1 MISFFKQF
9 LAMRHLGGT
18 PLLTALLRRTKF
30 DYAKEV
36 GTAIDASV
44 VTAPIQWVQRAFL
57 EAPLRVVVER
67 DGEREEIDAHPLTQL
82 IADPNPFYS
91 DDHLWAA
98 TLFSYLTAGNA
109 YWLIVRNKSNKPVEI
124 WYAPHW
130 LIVPKWP
137 QDGSQFIS
145 HYEYHPGGQSL
156 ETGIAQGG
164 LLGVTRL
171 EVEDVVH
178 FRHGIDPRNLRLGL
192 SPLHGAIR
200 EIFMDLESSN
210 FQASMLR
217 NMGVPGVVISP
228 DGDTIASQEDAEAT
242 KKWFGENFGG
252 DRRGTALVMAS
263 KTKVEQYGFN
273 PRQMDLSVT
282 RNVAEERVCASLG
295 IPAAVVGFGS
305 GMQQTKVGATMNELR
320 RLAWINGVIP
330 LHRAFADELRR
341 SLLPAFER
349 QPARHDVEFD
359 SFNVAALQEDLDA
372 RAKRLDTGVRG
383 GWLQVAEAREA
394 MGFDVTDRDRI
405 YLRGLTVIEVPA
417 VEGSFHREDDD
428 DNKRR
433 KGNGQDGSIKGH
445 ALIEEEL
452 AQRRGQ
458 RPTAAQ
464 ARYVAALARQTAAL
478 TESFEERLTA
488 FFNQLGRSVARAALP
503 ILEEAFKLSPEDRII
518 AERILEEA
526 GIASQTV
533 VFREVY
539 EAHYLMVAEVSG
551 EAAEIIGLAAD
562 LPDPVARA
570 VVSTGGTRA
579 GLVDLEAGVK
589 RTLFDALTEGRAAGE
604 GPDALARRIRNDI
617 PKGRWS
623 DVRIRSRVIART
635 ETAFAQNISTIER
648 SRAADVQRALVFDN
662 RTGFDDDIC
671 PALDGIEV
679 TLEEAE
685 ALAVAEHP
693 NGTRSFSP
701 IVQSEGG

>member
-1 MISFFKQF
+1 MINLFKQF

-18 PLLTALLRRTKF
+18 PLLTALLRRTQF

-44 VTAPIQWVQRAFL
+44 VTAPVQWVQRAFL

-67 DGEREEIDAHPLTQL
+67 EGEREEIDAHPLTQL
-82 IADPNPFYS
+82 IAAPNPFYS

-109 YWLIVRNKSNKPVEI
+109 YWLVVRNTVNKPVEL

-130 LIVPKWP
+130 LIVPRWP
-137 QDGSQFIS
+137 QDGSVFIS

-156 ETGIAQGG
+156 QTGLQHGG

-228 DGDTIASQEDAEAT
+228 DGDQVAGQQDAEAV
-242 KKWFGENFGG
+242 KKWFQEAFGG
-252 DRRGTALVMAS
+252 DRRGTPLVMAS
-263 KTKVEQYGFN
+263 KTKVSQYGFN
-273 PRQMDLSVT
+273 PKEMDLSVT

-295 IPAAVVGFGS
+295 IPAAVVGLGV
-305 GMQQTKVGATMNELR
+305 GLQQTKVGATMNELR

-330 LHRAFADELRR
+330 LHRAFADEVRR

-349 QPARHDVEFD
+349 QPERHDVEFD

-405 YLRGLTVIEVPA
+405 FLRGLTVIEVPA
-417 VEGSFHREDDD
+417 GSFHRQDDED
-428 DNKRR
+428 KRR
-433 KGNGQDGSIKGH
+433 KGNGRDGAIKTH
-445 ALIEEEL
+445 AIIEEEL
-452 AQRRGQ
+452 SQRRGQ
-458 RPTAAQ
+458 RPSAAQ
-464 ARYVAALARQTAAL
+464 ARYVATLARQTAAL

-503 ILEEAFKLSPEDRII
+503 ILEEALKVSPEDRII
-518 AERILEEA
+518 AERILEQA
-526 GIASQTV
+526 GIAPQAV
-533 VFREVY
+533 LFREIY
-539 EAHYLMVAEVSG
+539 QAHYLTVAEVAG

-579 GLVDLEAGVK
+579 GLIDLEAGVK
-589 RTLFDALTEGRAAGE
+589 RTLFDTLTEGRAAGE
-604 GPDALARRIRNDI
+604 GPPALARRIRDDI
-617 PKGRWS
+617 PRGRWS

-648 SRAADVQRALVFDN
+648 SRAADLQRALVFDN
-662 RTGFDDDIC
+662 RTGFDDEIC
-671 PALDGIEV
+671 PGLDGIEV

-701 IVQSEGG
+701 IVQSEQ